1 MSLLRTIRQ
10 VLPIGPDMWEMVAQL
25 HSQNYPQCQ
34 CDGKSL
40 KTKYLRLANE
50 KPSTGNPNMSPA
62 TLLAKE
68 IKVAIDLKVG
78 NTPADV
84 DDLFGNNDDDDS
96 SSGASAGP
104 PTGAEAPPAGAGVP
118 SVINATTDNNTALT
132 NVSTAAR
139 KKTRT
144 NQIVSVMETN
154 TKETRSFF
162 SSMMEHRIQ
171 AEEAELRLRR
181 LEREAAEEQ
190 RRLDREEDRRRR
202 EDMEEIRCQEREERR
217 LEREEEQRFREE
229 AEEHHCRE
237 REEERSQ
244 QQQ

>member
-1 MSLLRTIRQ
+1 
-10 VLPIGPDMWEMVAQL
+10 MWEMVARL

-34 CDGKSL
+34 RDGKSL

-132 NVSTAAR
+132 NVSTATR

-144 NQIVSVMETN
+144 NQMVSVMETN
-154 TKETRSFF
+154 TK
-162 SSMMEHRIQ
+162 
-171 AEEAELRLRR
+171 
-181 LEREAAEEQ
+181 
-190 RRLDREEDRRRR
+190 
-202 EDMEEIRCQEREERR
+202 
-217 LEREEEQRFREE
+217 
-229 AEEHHCRE
+229 
-237 REEERSQ
+237 
-244 QQQ
+244 